1 MNTLKSVHWNC
12 ESMNTLEYMNIPSCY
27 VPRADGGV
35 EADTRA
41 YHHVTQGMLH
51 TPPLPSPHIAAGL
64 LFCSQTPRL
73 SSPTQLGQDAV
84 LPAGNR
90 GRWRLTA
97 VCYPLCLPS
106 LSVSVFPRLTSS
118 LPPHPNQYSS
128 RNPTATPNHQCCPP
142 NWFINCITNNN
153 N

>member
-1 MNTLKSVHWNC
+1 
-12 ESMNTLEYMNIPSCY
+12 MNTLEYMNIPSCY

-64 LFCSQTPRL
+64 LFGSQTPRL

-90 GRWRLTA
+90 GRW
-97 VCYPLCLPS
+97 
-106 LSVSVFPRLTSS
+106 SS
-118 LPPHPNQYSS
+118 LLSATLSACRLYLCQCFPALHRLYLHIPISTAPETLQPHQTTNVVL
-128 RNPTATPNHQCCPP
+128 PTDSLIVSLIT
-142 NWFINCITNNN
+142 ITNNYKFASL
-153 N
+153 